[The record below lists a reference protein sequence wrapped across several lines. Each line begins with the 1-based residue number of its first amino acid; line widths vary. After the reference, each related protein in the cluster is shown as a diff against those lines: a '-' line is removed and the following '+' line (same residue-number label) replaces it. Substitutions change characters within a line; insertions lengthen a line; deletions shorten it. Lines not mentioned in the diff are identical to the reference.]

1 MDKEAD
7 DEDWE
12 EDDRV
17 GKGEE
22 EERDEKKNW
31 GKGGKNLNSLVL
43 LVLVNIW

>member
-22 EERDEKKNW
+22 EERDEKSPEEKEEKTW
-31 GKGGKNLNSLVL
+31 IVL
-43 LVLVNIW
+43 CC